1 MIQIKTKYAEI
12 NFMQPEMVINMF
24 VANKCVFVQTARSP
38 NRTHALLLHAQA
50 LELCCAS
57 PGVHRVP
64 AGLHAQAL
72 ELCCASPGPH
82 RVPESS
88 APGASPAMPHP

>member
-1 MIQIKTKYAEI
+1 
-12 NFMQPEMVINMF
+12 MQPDMVINMF
-24 VANKCVFVQTARSP
+24 VANKCIFVQTARSP
-38 NRTHALLLHAQA
+38 NRAHALLLHAQA

-82 RVPESS
+82 RVPVPRVQAQLCLTLDE
-88 APGASPAMPHP
+88 MLRTELLVFENIT

>member
-1 MIQIKTKYAEI
+1 
-12 NFMQPEMVINMF
+12 MQPAIVINMF
-24 VANKCVFVQTARSP
+24 VANKFVFVQTARSP
-38 NRTHALLLHAQA
+38 NRTLALLLRAQA
-50 LELCCAS
+50 LELCCAR

-82 RVPESS
+82 RVPERS
-88 APGASPAMPHP
+88 ALGACSAVPRP